1 MLNGLM
7 GKKLGMMRMFGPGGV
22 AWPVTVIQ
30 LGPNYVIQKKTM
42 DKDGYEA
49 LQLGFEDLPERKVSK
64 PMAGHFQAAG
74 KSGFRRLTEFRVEST
89 DEFELG
95 QAITADLFKIGQK
108 VHVTGT
114 SKGRGFSG
122 TIRRHNFARGPE
134 THGCTTHRAP
144 GSIGTSA
151 TPARVHKGRKMPGQ
165 YGNKK
170 ATTKNLTVIDIRPE
184 ENLILVKGAVPGHK
198 NGLVVLK
205 KSEYR

>member
-1 MLNGLM
+1 MLNGMM

-30 LGPNYVIQKKTM
+30 LGPNYVIQKKTQE
-42 DKDGYEA
+42 KDGYEA
-49 LQLGFEDLPERKVSK
+49 LQLGFDELEERKVKK

-74 KSGFRRLTEFRVEST
+74 KGGFRQLTEFRVEST
-89 DEFELG
+89 DEYELG
-95 QAITADLFKIGQK
+95 QELTADLFEVGQK

-151 TPARVHKGRKMPGQ
+151 TPARVIKGRKMLGQ

-170 ATTKNLTVIDIRPE
+170 VTTKNLTVIDIRPE
-184 ENLILVKGAVPGHK
+184 DNLILVKGAVPGHK